1 MVEGLLAKISVG
13 LEKHNIAY
21 MVVGGQAVLLHGEPR
36 LTRDVDIT
44 LGAGSDEV
52 GEVLELVRGWGWR
65 VLVDDPVD
73 FVRRTMVLP
82 CLEPESGL
90 RVDFMFSF
98 TPYERQAL
106 QRAIPI
112 NLNGTDVRF
121 ASVEDLIIHKIFAG
135 RPRDFEDVQGIL
147 LKNANLDLTYLRHW
161 LKEFDRSTG
170 EAFSDRFEELYK
182 SIGSSRERWRP
193 C

>member
-1 MVEGLLAKISVG
+1 MVESLLAKISLG
-13 LEKHNIAY
+13 LERRGITY

-36 LTRDVDIT
+36 LTRDVDVT
-44 LGAGSDEV
+44 LGTGPDRV
-52 GEVLELVRGWGWR
+52 PEVLGAVSEWGGR
-65 VLVDDPVD
+65 VLVNNPAD
-73 FVRRTMVLP
+73 FVQKTMVLP

-106 QRAIPI
+106 QRTIPV

-135 RPRDFEDVQGIL
+135 RPRDLEDVKGVL
-147 LKNANLDLTYLRHW
+147 LKNMNLDLAYLRHW
-161 LKEFDRSTG
+161 LTEFDRSTG
-170 EAFSDRFEELYK
+170 EAFSDRFEELYE
-182 SIGSSRERWRP
+182 SIANTRER
-193 C
+193 

>member
-1 MVEGLLAKISVG
+1 MVESLLAKISLG
-13 LEKHNIAY
+13 LEKRGIAY
-21 MVVGGQAVLLHGEPR
+21 MIVGGQAVLLHGEPR

-44 LGAGSDEV
+44 LGAGPDQV
-52 GEVLELVRGWGWR
+52 GEVLDAVSGWGWR
-65 VLVDDPVD
+65 VLVDNPVD
-73 FVRRTMVLP
+73 FVQRTMVLP

-106 QRAIPI
+106 PRAIPV
-112 NLNGTDVRF
+112 NLNGTDVHF

-135 RPRDFEDVQGIL
+135 RPRDLEDVRGIL
-147 LKNANLDLTYLRHW
+147 LKNTNLDLTYLRHW
-161 LKEFDRSTG
+161 LKEFDRSMG
-170 EAFSDRFEELYK
+170 EAFSDRFEDLYK
-182 SIGSSRERWRP
+182 SIGNSRERWRP